1 MSRHVMVRFAALGA
15 VLLLPLSAQKC
26 GHAAADV
33 AASGYGPPFLSLE
46 VPPNPM
52 RPDTRDAALL
62 IHVFH
67 HGSPAG
73 YKIQG
78 RAEGLVDGERR
89 TIQLDLDETSDPGL
103 YAVEQQ
109 WPSDGNWV
117 LAIEIAEHAE
127 ATLIAELGPDG
138 GVTKGR
144 YHSMSPPI
152 VSLRSVRVVSGAVRQ
167 TQIDAA
173 LNAMARAE

>member
-26 GHAAADV
+26 GHAEADV
-33 AASGYGPPFLSLE
+33 AANSYGPPFLSLE

-52 RPDTRDAALL
+52 RPDTRDAAVL

-73 YKIQG
+73 YKIQA

-89 TIQLDLDETSDPGL
+89 TIQLDLDETSDAGL
-103 YAVEQQ
+103 YALRQQ
-109 WPSDGNWV
+109 WPAKGDWV
-117 LAIEIAEHAE
+117 LAIQIAEHAE
-127 ATLIAELGPDG
+127 ATLIAELGPNG
-138 GVTKGR
+138 GVTKGE

-152 VSLRSVRVVSGAVRQ
+152 VSLGSVRVVSGKVRQ
-167 TQIDAA
+167 NQIESTLD
-173 LNAMARAE
+173 AMARAE

>member
-1 MSRHVMVRFAALGA
+1 
-15 VLLLPLSAQKC
+15 
-26 GHAAADV
+26 
-33 AASGYGPPFLSLE
+33 
-46 VPPNPM
+46 M

-89 TIQLDLDETSDPGL
+89 TIRLDLDETSDPGL
-103 YAVEQQ
+103 YAVRQQ
-109 WPSDGNWV
+109 WPSEGDWV

-127 ATLIAELGPDG
+127 ATLIVELGPEG
-138 GVTKGR
+138 GVKRGK
-144 YHSMSPPI
+144 YYSMSPAI
-152 VSLRSVRVVSGAVRQ
+152 VSLSSVRVVSGEVRQ
-167 TQIDAA
+167 KQIEAA

>member
-1 MSRHVMVRFAALGA
+1 MSRQSTIRFAVLGA
-15 VLLLPLSAQKC
+15 VLLIPISALKC
-26 GHAAADV
+26 GHAEADV
-33 AASGYGPPFLSLE
+33 AATSYGPPFLSLE

-52 RPDTRDAALL
+52 RSDTRDAAML

-73 YKIQG
+73 YRIQG
-78 RAEGLVDGERR
+78 RAEGIVDGERR
-89 TIQLDLDETSDPGL
+89 TIRLELDETSDPGL
-103 YAVEQQ
+103 YALKQQ
-109 WPSDGNWV
+109 WPTEGDWV

-138 GVTKGR
+138 GVREGK

-152 VSLRSVRVVSGAVRQ
+152 VSLRSVRVVSGEANQRHIES
-167 TQIDAA
+167 T
-173 LNAMARAE
+173 LNAMARSE

>member
-1 MSRHVMVRFAALGA
+1 MSRHAMVRFAALGV
-15 VLLLPLSAQKC
+15 VLLLPISAQKC

-33 AASGYGPPFLSLE
+33 AATTMGPPFLSLE

-89 TIQLDLDETSDPGL
+89 TIQLDLAETSDPGL
-103 YAVEQQ
+103 YAVRQQ
-109 WPSDGNWV
+109 WPSKGDWV
-117 LAIEIAEHAE
+117 LAIQIAEHAE
-127 ATLIAELGPDG
+127 ATLIAELGPEG
-138 GVTKGR
+138 GVKRGK
-144 YHSMSPPI
+144 YHSMSPPV
-152 VSLRSVRVVSGAVRQ
+152 VSLSSVRVVSGEVRPGE
-167 TQIDAA
+167 IDAA

>member
-1 MSRHVMVRFAALGA
+1 MSRHSLVRFAALGA

-33 AASGYGPPFLSLE
+33 SATSYGPPFLSLE

-78 RAEGLVDGERR
+78 RAEGLVEGERR
-89 TIQLDLDETSDPGL
+89 TIQLDLDETADPGL
-103 YAVEQQ
+103 YAVRQQ
-109 WPSDGNWV
+109 WPAEGEWV
-117 LAIEIAEHAE
+117 LAIQIAEHAE

-138 GVTKGR
+138 GVKRGK
-144 YHSMSPPI
+144 YHSMSPPV
-152 VSLRSVRVVSGAVRQ
+152 VSLSSVSVVSGEVRQ
-167 TQIDAA
+167 RQIDAM
-173 LNAMARAE
+173 LNALARAE